1 MKLLPLMNVFVQVCL
16 FVREK
21 CAICYHH
28 NDNADKVYG
37 DSEFSPVKVGAFHRV
52 VPFKGSLV
60 FGYGIVKERKVLIR
74 RCNARTLCTGSINFC

>member
-16 FVREK
+16 FLREK